1 MGCTSAPPGEY
12 DGSICA
18 AAAMRSLAP
27 LQYQLG
33 FYYHTVIVRL
43 TREYLHVCGR
53 MTSAAA
59 AGCGSLLLTVRG
71 SSPTSTQLIRIET
84 EQEADAADR
93 PTGLSVP
100 VQSSA
105 TAGEI
110 DLRRGERACRPAR
123 RAVRPGRTMQ
133 PPPPPPVA
141 YLGR

>member
-1 MGCTSAPPGEY
+1 
-12 DGSICA
+12 
-18 AAAMRSLAP
+18 
-27 LQYQLG
+27 
-33 FYYHTVIVRL
+33 
-43 TREYLHVCGR
+43 

-141 YLGR
+141 YLGRYGPFPFTGQVALRSIVAAVGGVKRVRDVGGVAYCCDCT